1 MASSI
6 DAIELALS
14 KTPNMEKPLHSPTAF
29 ADWLH
34 KPRTPLV
41 KSRDLD
47 QALNWAHPRAQ
58 FVKTLPRDAHLLDF
72 GAGDGGLVVFRSW
85 PAPKREDLTFYGYS
99 LEPIARARDYQ
110 AVEIAR
116 FEDRTPQFGGR
127 RFDAVF
133 CSHVIEHLNDPE
145 AFLDWAQQALAARGR
160 LYLEWPSTATLT
172 LPRREDLLAYGVG
185 VMVSNFF
192 DDATHQ
198 ALPERPAV
206 ASGLEGRG
214 FSIEQ
219 AGLIRLPFYEEELL
233 AHDQRRSNPGY
244 RLQAFWS
251 HTGWRQYLVAQKR

>member
-1 MASSI
+1 MTEGGRLGLVQVAEISEWTLPFLVRDRLRFPVAGVYEGGVSFLAFSPSAEGLADPVMAR
-6 DAIELALS
+6 EL
-14 KTPNMEKPLHSPTAF
+14 
-29 ADWLH
+29 ADWLR
-34 KPRTPLV
+34 KPRTPLL

-99 LEPIARARDYQ
+99 LEPIARARDFQ

-116 FEDRTPQFGGR
+116 FEDRAPQFGGR

-145 AFLDWAQQALAARGR
+145 AFLDWAQQALATRGR

-172 LPRREDLLAYGVG
+172 LPRREDLLAHGVD

-198 ALPERPAV
+198 ALPDRAAV
-206 ASGLEGRG
+206 VSGLEGRG

-219 AGLIRLPFYEEELL
+219 AGIIRLP
-233 AHDQRRSNPGY
+233 
-244 RLQAFWS
+244 
-251 HTGWRQYLVAQKR
+251 